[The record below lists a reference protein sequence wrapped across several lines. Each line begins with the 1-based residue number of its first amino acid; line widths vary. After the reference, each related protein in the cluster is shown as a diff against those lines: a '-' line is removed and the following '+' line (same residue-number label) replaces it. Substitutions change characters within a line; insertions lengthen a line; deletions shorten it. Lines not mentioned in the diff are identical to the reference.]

1 MKPSS
6 SSKSSY
12 SAAPS
17 FSGIGGGVRIT
28 DAKLLEGS
36 IQITL
41 LCTGQLVPRWVVGQV
56 SSQHSLLLV
65 STIDHPPHSLIRYTF
80 DSLTRQYSAPCGMRR
95 SGLVADAATGFHVR
109 RTMRSRAASYGA
121 FAPADAA
128 AGRLLLHGRCP
139 LGVAFGDRARAL
151 FVGTKLGG
159 STAPQLPTASLPKG
173 PSLSIG
179 MAQHAVTSCHGQSNS
194 CRICGLCERVVGA
207 QTRCGV
213 SKNLQS
219 TLPIERDVLYSVLAV
234 GCQGGS
240 FEFESSFAS
249 TLGRCRRVSFYNNQ
263 ECKCWT
269 CRPRPTHQTI
279 RTFFV
284 SNVSH
289 AMAGHRRPLRENHTS
304 LMGSSTFTGNTRSP
318 TRAYKLRLPF
328 GGIILS
334 TVRVS
339 SLLRKQSSK
348 SPHVSTSS
356 SGVKVQLT

>member
-6 SSKSSY
+6 SPKSSY

-194 CRICGLCERVVGA
+194 CRICSLCERLVGA

-213 SKNLQS
+213 SKTYNRRSPLSEMCFTQSLQS
-219 TLPIERDVLYSVLAV
+219 
-234 GCQGGS
+234 G
-240 FEFESSFAS
+240 
-249 TLGRCRRVSFYNNQ
+249 
-263 ECKCWT
+263 
-269 CRPRPTHQTI
+269 
-279 RTFFV
+279 
-284 SNVSH
+284 
-289 AMAGHRRPLRENHTS
+289 
-304 LMGSSTFTGNTRSP
+304 
-318 TRAYKLRLPF
+318 
-328 GGIILS
+328 
-334 TVRVS
+334 VRVVPLNS
-339 SLLRKQSSK
+339 YQRCSK
-348 SPHVSTSS
+348 FRVHIGQVPSCFVLQQPRM
-356 SGVKVQLT
+356 

>member
-41 LCTGQLVPRWVVGQV
+41 LCTGQLVP
-56 SSQHSLLLV
+56 
-65 STIDHPPHSLIRYTF
+65 RYTF

-194 CRICGLCERVVGA
+194 CRICSLCERLVGA

-213 SKNLQS
+213 SKTYNRRSPLSEMCFTQSLQS
-219 TLPIERDVLYSVLAV
+219 
-234 GCQGGS
+234 G
-240 FEFESSFAS
+240 
-249 TLGRCRRVSFYNNQ
+249 
-263 ECKCWT
+263 
-269 CRPRPTHQTI
+269 
-279 RTFFV
+279 
-284 SNVSH
+284 
-289 AMAGHRRPLRENHTS
+289 
-304 LMGSSTFTGNTRSP
+304 
-318 TRAYKLRLPF
+318 
-328 GGIILS
+328 
-334 TVRVS
+334 VRVVPLNS
-339 SLLRKQSSK
+339 YQS
-348 SPHVSTSS
+348 
-356 SGVKVQLT
+356 

>member
-6 SSKSSY
+6 SPKSSY

-240 FEFESSFAS
+240 FEFESKLQQVSRPHWAGAVVFRSTTTKNVNVGRAGQGPLTKLSVPSSF
-249 TLGRCRRVSFYNNQ
+249 
-263 ECKCWT
+263 
-269 CRPRPTHQTI
+269 PTFHTQWLDI
-279 RTFFV
+279 AAPCERTT
-284 SNVSH
+284 H
-289 AMAGHRRPLRENHTS
+289 P
-304 LMGSSTFTGNTRSP
+304 
-318 TRAYKLRLPF
+318 
-328 GGIILS
+328 
-334 TVRVS
+334 
-339 SLLRKQSSK
+339 
-348 SPHVSTSS
+348 
-356 SGVKVQLT
+356 